1 MNRRRYYTGLIA
13 VSTILAGYLISC
25 SDEFFDTEIGDRI
38 IPSQHYNSFI
48 DADLSYSGCYV
59 YLQDIAENLVLV
71 DGLRSDQMDVTGNS
85 DRDMIDI
92 NRHELSA
99 DNPYVDP
106 SNFYKLIININEVL
120 PNLPQIMG
128 KDRDFDSTILIAYT
142 GALIT
147 MRCWAYFML
156 AKLNGEVGLVD
167 GNMSTVDPSKPP
179 VYLKKS
185 DIIDKLIDE
194 LKQYDDE
201 DDIYRYPI
209 DHYVL
214 LGELYLEKNE
224 YWNAAKYLKL
234 AIDGPHYT
242 SGEFMVDNSYGEE
255 SWRDIFF
262 NSNEQYNTV
271 ITGVPYSFKDGQKN
285 SLEEWMH
292 IKFDYM
298 VKPTAILLNRYY
310 TEEPRGDDV
319 PPGDNYRGLGITFN
333 ISETGIPYINK
344 YSIDE
349 GIAHSADIILYR
361 AADVHLLLAEALN
374 RTGQHS
380 EALTLLNDGF
390 ATLGSGRPDAY
401 VKWGR
406 NRGVRSRVYLK
417 NKTVPAGVDQTEYIE
432 DLIIEERALELAFEG
447 KRWFDLVRI
456 ANRRNNPAYLAD
468 KVAAKFED
476 PATAELVRSKL
487 MDPNNW
493 YLPIPKVY

>member
-1 MNRRRYYTGLIA
+1 MNRRRYFTVLIA
-13 VSTILAGYLISC
+13 IFTLLTGYLISC
-25 SDEFFDTEIGDRI
+25 SDEFFDVEMGDRI
-38 IPSQHYNSFI
+38 TPSQHYNSMI
-48 DADLSYSGCYV
+48 DADLSYTGCFG
-59 YLQDIAENLVLV
+59 YLQDIAANLVLV

-128 KDRDFDSTILIAYT
+128 KDRDFDSTILTAYT

-147 MRCWAYFML
+147 MRCWAYFIL

-167 GNMSTVDPSKPP
+167 GNLSFVDPSTPP

-185 DIIDKLIDE
+185 EIIDKLINE
-194 LKQYDDE
+194 LLEYDDE

-214 LGELYLEKNE
+214 LGELYLEKND
-224 YWNAAKYLKL
+224 YWKAAKYLKY

-242 SGEFMVDNSYGEE
+242 RGEYMVDNSYGEE
-255 SWRDIFF
+255 GWQDIFL
-262 NSNEQYNTV
+262 NSTQQGSTV
-271 ITGVPYSFKDGQKN
+271 MTGVPYSFEDGQKN
-285 SLEEWMH
+285 SLEEWMN
-292 IKFDYM
+292 IKFEYM
-298 VKPTAILLNRYY
+298 VKPTATLLNRYY
-310 TEEPRGDDV
+310 NEVPKGDDV
-319 PPGDNYRGLGITFN
+319 PARDNYRGLGITYDTTEN
-333 ISETGIPYINK
+333 GIPYINK
-344 YSIDE
+344 YSIDK

-380 EALTLLNDGF
+380 LALTLLNDGF
-390 ATLGSGRPDAY
+390 AALGSDRPGEF

-417 NKTVPAGVDQTEYIE
+417 NKTVPGGVNQMEYIE
-432 DLIIEERALELAFEG
+432 DLIIQERALELAFEG

-456 ANRRNNPAYLAD
+456 ANRRNTPAYLAD
-468 KVAAKFED
+468 KVAAKFDD
-476 PATAELVRSKL
+476 PATAAMVRSKL

-493 YLPIPKVY
+493 YLPIPKVE